1 MKRMVPT
8 ASSTRRNSAVR
19 GNYVSVHIEFSVV
32 GKTKAKSVLLQVTLV
47 HSAHFPAVTVD
58 FELVGTLVEIQP
70 EIAEV
75 EAPGRLAAQEYNP
88 EVQSGWDKRVRLKA
102 RRTEKLGGILGQFGF
117 GLAGVWMQTLN
128 RAANNSEK
136 NTGREKASACRTR
149 TGSFPSFPSVLPFQ
163 ATSAGKKFNMACTR
177 LHLNAVLD
185 KTFKVQGIEN
195 RRVVD
200 ISLRPFLGD
209 IREAA
214 DIIIAATHRRGGNMV
229 VQD

>member
-19 GNYVSVHIEFSVV
+19 GNYVSLHIEFSVV

-75 EAPGRLAAQEYNP
+75 EAPGRLAAQEYKYDLLSIIAPRFN
-88 EVQSGWDKRVRLKA
+88 
-102 RRTEKLGGILGQFGF
+102 LGGTS
-117 GLAGVWMQTLN
+117 GVWMQTLN